1 MFLKLAGQ
9 GTILMEIGPGG
20 LLHSL
25 FSTIAVR
32 LEMGQWGSRFP
43 TVMGAFYQGES
54 LDPGAASH
62 ALDEWRRIECGLAE
76 QPPSAIVWDIEQPG
90 AKPPWGAAYG
100 AHVTSVANYYFT
112 KYGLNLVAEVR
123 EHLECVVQSGGTL
136 QLVTAPGHAYVA

>member
-1 MFLKLAGQ
+1 MGIAFPDGH
-9 GTILMEIGPGG
+9 GS
-20 LLHSL
+20 LLPRRI
-25 FSTIAVR
+25 FS
-32 LEMGQWGSRFP
+32 S
-43 TVMGAFYQGES
+43 
-54 LDPGAASH
+54 GAASH